1 MVRFL
6 SLALFA
12 PAAAIVATSTDQH
25 PRALQDETLTDLVT
39 ADPELSILATA
50 LSAAGLT
57 EALDD
62 ATANPLTV
70 FAPIDAS
77 FAALDQAYADK
88 LLGEPKYVAHLD
100 SLLRLHTV
108 EGSVLSD
115 TLEEGMM
122 VTAGNG
128 ETLTFH
134 VDNATSA
141 VTIDS
146 PKANASMVVDPDN
159 MASNGVVHKV
169 DGVLL
174 PGFIGTQ
181 LQELAQAEPNFNIL
195 NEFFELSGVAG
206 IIPEGVEATV
216 LAPIDDAFNAI
227 GEEAL
232 NFYRNETNT
241 PALLQVLLQHVVL
254 DVVPTQLLEN
264 GQIIETI
271 GKTNLTV
278 TIDDDGEVYFNG
290 ALVTKANI
298 LAQNGVVHA
307 VDMVLSDIPFSPT
320 PTPPTAPTPPVA
332 APTRAPMSPVAA
344 PVASPMSPVVS
355 PTRAP
360 MSPVASPTSAA
371 AELSIAGAVT
381 GGLMSI
387 FVAFV

>member
-6 SLALFA
+6 SLALLA
-12 PAAAIVATSTDQH
+12 HAAAIVASTDQH
-25 PRALQDETLTDLVT
+25 PRALQDESLTDLVT

-50 LSAAGLT
+50 LSTAGFT

-62 ATANPLTV
+62 ATADPLTV
-70 FAPIDAS
+70 FAPINAS
-77 FAALDQAYADK
+77 FAVLDQDYVDK
-88 LLGEPKYVAHLD
+88 LLMEPQYVAHLE

-108 EGSVLSD
+108 EGIVLSE

-134 VDNATSA
+134 VDSATSA

-181 LQELAQAEPNFNIL
+181 LTELAQTESNFNIL
-195 NEFFELSGVAG
+195 NEFFELSGVAAF
-206 IIPEGVEATV
+206 IPEGVEATV
-216 LAPIDDAFNAI
+216 LAPIDDAFNAV

-232 NFYRNETNT
+232 TFYRNETNRA
-241 PALLQVLLQHVVL
+241 ALFQVLLEHVVRN
-254 DVVPTQLLEN
+254 VVPTQRLEN
-264 GQIIETI
+264 GQIIETF
-271 GKTNLTV
+271 GGTNLTV
-278 TIDDDGEVYFNG
+278 TIDDDGEVYFND

-298 LAQNGVVHA
+298 LAQNGIVHA
-307 VDMVLSDIPFSPT
+307 VDKVLSDNPFPPPT
-320 PTPPTAPTPPVA
+320 PT
-332 APTRAPMSPVAA
+332 AA
-344 PVASPMSPVVS
+344 PVASPTSPVAS
-355 PTRAP
+355 PT
-360 MSPVASPTSAA
+360 SPVASPTSAA
-371 AELSIAGAVT
+371 AELSIAGAVM

-387 FVAFV
+387 FVAVV